1 MIPVNGKPVIGWILE
16 DLVQKGISNVTLV
29 LRSDDLLLGH
39 FVRNLFLDRL
49 TLNLVEVDSPG
60 SILESLDRGLSSID
74 NGEIGILLGDTLIRD
89 QFQTLGDFVY
99 THEVKDS
106 HRWCLAQTDSSGTI
120 THYLDKVHGVQPPCF
135 ALCGY
140 YHFSDVGILKES
152 LRHSLE
158 LGKKQLSDM
167 LVEYQQFR
175 VLKSINARQW
185 FDFG

>member
-1 MIPVNGKPVIGWILE
+1 
-16 DLVQKGISNVTLV
+16 
-29 LRSDDLLLGH
+29 
-39 FVRNLFLDRL
+39 
-49 TLNLVEVDSPG
+49 
-60 SILESLDRGLSSID
+60 
-74 NGEIGILLGDTLIRD
+74 GDTLIRD

-140 YHFSDVGILKES
+140 YHFSDVGILKKS
-152 LRHSLE
+152 LRRSLE
-158 LGKKQLSDM
+158 LGKSQLSDM

-185 FDFG
+185 FDFGNIDNLIRSKQKLLQSRYFNSLSIDPLLNAITKVSDFDEKLRNELCWYESVPDAIKVLSPRIISKQEV